1 METYMLHHIVR
12 MITSPP
18 MPSLR
23 EEEAPYSF
31 GGPLRQVNDQF
42 SALVESLGR
51 KVTTELRGY
60 TYCTHHPSA
69 CSA

>member
-18 MPSLR
+18 GPSLR
-23 EEEAPYSF
+23 EEEAPYRV
-31 GGPLRQVNDQF
+31 GGPLRQVSDQF
-42 SALVESLGR
+42 SALIESLGR
-51 KVTTELRGY
+51 GVITEMSGY